1 MVPTMKPTN
10 EVQAQARALGDPTRW
25 KIFSYVAESEH
36 GADIAE
42 ITSHCGFNHNAIRQH
57 LAKLVDADLVTMHT
71 EKTGGRGR
79 PKLVYRIDPR
89 AESRWGVVGPYER
102 LSALLT
108 EVIRS
113 GDDPVTVGRRVGGR
127 SGLAE
132 AGTDLSVADLADEM
146 ARQGFDPLVVERR
159 TGAEVVLQTCPFETA
174 AMADPDTVCG
184 LHLGLAQG
192 LTDGSGYRVD
202 DLVRRDPRRA
212 KCLLRLLDHTE
223 GTSS

>member
-1 MVPTMKPTN
+1 MSLAPSAQT
-10 EVQAQARALGDPTRW
+10 QARALGDPTRW
-25 KIFSYVAESEH
+25 KIFGYVADSDH

-42 ITSHCGFNHNAIRQH
+42 ITSHCGFNHNAIRRH
-57 LAKLVDADLVTMHT
+57 LAKLVDAELVTMHT

-102 LSALLT
+102 LSVMLA

-113 GDDPVTVGRRVGGR
+113 GDDPVTVGRRVGRR
-127 SGLAE
+127 SELAG
-132 AGTDLSVADLADEM
+132 AGADVSVDDLADEM
-146 ARQGFDPLVVERR
+146 ARQGFEPLVRQRR
-159 TGAEVVLQTCPFETA
+159 TGPELVLQTCPFETA
-174 AMADPDTVCG
+174 ALADPDTVCG

-192 LTDGSGYRVD
+192 LTDGSPYRVD

-212 KCLLRLLDHTE
+212 NCLLELLDHTE
-223 GTSS
+223 GNSP